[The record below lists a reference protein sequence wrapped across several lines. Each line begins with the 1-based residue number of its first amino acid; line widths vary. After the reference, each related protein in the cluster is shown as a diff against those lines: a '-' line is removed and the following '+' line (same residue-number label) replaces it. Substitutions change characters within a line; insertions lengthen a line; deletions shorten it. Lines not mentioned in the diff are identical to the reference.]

1 MSPQNWDRVEQLF
14 HSALERSPEA
24 RGSFLDEA
32 CGGDADLRRQVE
44 LLLSNDVRAGSFLEQ
59 RPADEATVT
68 MAMEAGRELGPYRV
82 LSPLGVG
89 GMGEVYRAHDSKLGR
104 DVAIKTVPAE
114 FARDS
119 ARLARFRREARAL
132 AALNH
137 PNIAAIYGLEEAGGC
152 ECLVLELVEGE
163 TLRGPLPIATAL
175 DRADQVAAALEA
187 AHEKGIVHRD
197 LKPANVKVTL
207 KGRVKVLD
215 FGLAKAIQGSEP
227 GPDLSQSTSAGAHTM
242 AGHIV
247 GTPGY
252 MSPEQA
258 DWGRDIDTRT
268 DVYSLGVV
276 LYELLSG
283 FLPSDSSELKKH
295 PEEFVRRL
303 HQDDPPLPSA
313 KLSTNRETGSCS
325 AAARGISLTQLIA
338 LLRGDL
344 DWIALKSLE
353 RDRERRYA
361 TPLALATDLE
371 NFLENRPVTA
381 RPASLPYRIR
391 KYMRRHSA
399 GIAVVAAAT
408 ALLIA
413 FAMTQAIQLRR
424 VTRER
429 DRADR
434 ISAFMT
440 SMFRLSNPSEARG
453 NAVSAREILDRSAKE
468 IDASLNSDP
477 ELQAKMMYT
486 MALTYRGL
494 GLYPRAQLLQERA
507 FAIQRRYLGDG
518 HRDTLS
524 SMNNLAGILRDEGR
538 DQEAENI
545 SRAALGTSRRVLGQ
559 RDPDTL
565 RLMVTL
571 GGALYQQGHYAEA
584 ETLFRESFE
593 TQRVVLGPE
602 HPDTLG
608 SMNDLAAAYYQ
619 EARYPEAEQ
628 LDRESLQIRR
638 RVLGQ
643 DHPNTLASMMNLAN
657 ALNQQGHFPE
667 AEAISREALNIQRQV
682 LGPEH
687 PDTLLARSV
696 LATSLNGK
704 GDYAGAEKLRRETLE
719 IQRRVLG
726 PAHPE
731 TLLNLGALALDLSHE
746 QRHRDAET
754 LFREEIEIAA
764 SSKRTESISAAWYD
778 FACGMALAGRR
789 NEALLYLQRAIDE
802 GHQAPED
809 IVADADLK
817 SLHGDP
823 RFEVLLTRA
832 RNSLASTRP

>member
-1 MSPQNWDRVEQLF
+1 MEKLRQWQKIKEIVGW
-14 HSALERSPEA
+14 ALERPPAERDAYLDQVCSNDPELRAEVESLLSAYHDTQCLPESPWSNTASDSVAQPMDIGPYRLLKEL
-24 RGSFLDEA
+24 GS
-32 CGGDADLRRQVE
+32 GGMGQVWLAEQTGPVRRQVA
-44 LLLSNDVRAGSFLEQ
+44 LKLIRAGMYD
-59 RPADEATVT
+59 AATVQRFRAERQSLAIMDHPAIAKVFDAGT
-68 MAMEAGRELGPYRV
+68 TAAGQPYLAMEHVDGIGITDYCDARKLNIRERLQLVIRV
-82 LSPLGVG
+82 CEGVQH
-89 GMGEVYRAHDSKLGR
+89 AHQK
-104 DVAIKTVPAE
+104 AI
-114 FARDS
+114 
-119 ARLARFRREARAL
+119 
-132 AALNH
+132 
-137 PNIAAIYGLEEAGGC
+137 I
-152 ECLVLELVEGE
+152 
-163 TLRGPLPIATAL
+163 
-175 DRADQVAAALEA
+175 
-187 AHEKGIVHRD
+187 HRD
-197 LKPANVKVTL
+197 LKPSNILVAEIDGKPQP
-207 KGRVKVLD
+207 RIID
-215 FGLAKAIQGSEP
+215 FGLAKATDPLIP
-227 GPDLSQSTSAGAHTM
+227 GETQMTQAGAFL
-242 AGHIV
+242 

-258 DWGRDIDTRT
+258 DLGRDIDTRT

-283 FLPSDSSELKKH
+283 FLPSDLSELKKH

-303 HQDDPPLPSA
+303 REDDPPRPST

-325 AAARGISLTQLIA
+325 AAARGMSLPQLIA

-344 DWIALKSLE
+344 DWITLKSLE
-353 RDRERRYA
+353 RNRERRYA

-371 NFLENRPVTA
+371 NFLENRPVSA
-381 RPASLPYRIR
+381 RPASLGYRAR

-468 IDASLNSDP
+468 IDASLTSDP

-507 FAIQRRYLGDG
+507 FAIQRRHLGDG
-518 HRDTLS
+518 HRDTLN
-524 SMNNLAGILRDEGR
+524 SMDNLAGILRDEGR
-538 DQEAENI
+538 DQEAEKI

-593 TQRVVLGPE
+593 IQRVVLGPE

-619 EARYPEAEQ
+619 EARYPEAEK
-628 LDRESLQIRR
+628 LDRESLEIRR

-643 DHPNTLASMMNLAN
+643 NHPNTLASMMNLAN

-754 LFREEIEIAA
+754 MFREEIETAT

-778 FACGMALAGRR
+778 FACGMALAGHR

-832 RNSLASTRP
+832 RNSLASPRP